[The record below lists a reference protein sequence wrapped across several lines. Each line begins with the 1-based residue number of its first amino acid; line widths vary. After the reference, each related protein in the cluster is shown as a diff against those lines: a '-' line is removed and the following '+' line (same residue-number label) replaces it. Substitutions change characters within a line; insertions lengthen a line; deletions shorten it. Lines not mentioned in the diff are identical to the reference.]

1 MCSECR
7 QHPCHPRCPNAPEP
21 PAVYTC
27 EGCKEPIR
35 AGEEYF
41 EMDGDY
47 WHEECASDN
56 AMAILTERCGG
67 RTGTAEE
74 DDGYDEY

>member
-1 MCSECR
+1 MCSVCR
-7 QHPCHPRCPNAPEP
+7 QHPCHPMCPNAPEP

-27 EGCKEPIR
+27 ESCKEPIR

-41 EMDGDY
+41 ELDGEY

-56 AMAILTERCGG
+56 AMAILTELCGA
-67 RTGTAEE
+67 TIGTADEV
-74 DDGYDEY
+74 DCCDEY

>member
-1 MCSECR
+1 MCSVCR
-7 QHPCHPRCPNAPEP
+7 QHPCHPMCPNAPEP

-27 EGCKEPIR
+27 ESCKEPIR
-35 AGEEYF
+35 AGDEYF
-41 EMDGDY
+41 ELDGDY

-56 AMAILTERCGG
+56 AMEILTEHCGG
-67 RTGTAEE
+67 TKRTAEE